1 MQPGRDYCMKKK
13 RLELRIL
20 LSVCAALGWWGML
33 YPQLAMTPDTYRI
46 IYEDETV
53 QESADMVEWDFDSDI
68 YRQILEAEDDK
79 VQLRSKLFDKISAF
93 MEHRRNSNESGK

>member
-1 MQPGRDYCMKKK
+1 MKKK

-20 LSVCAALGWWGML
+20 LSVCAAVGWWGML

-53 QESADMVEWDFDSDI
+53 QASEDMLEWDFDSDI
-68 YRQILEAEDDK
+68 CRRILEAEDGE
-79 VQLRSKLFDKISAF
+79 VHLRSKLFTKISAF
-93 MEHRRNSNESGK
+93 IEHRSKKAE